1 MSEQNDIVVS
11 LFGTKY
17 AASSL
22 SNQTKTLFNNFK
34 RLEKDQIDRRNILQ
48 EHRSLLIEYESL
60 IKNSVE
66 GVEPL
71 PEVEEQPAE
80 EPIEEEKQDE

>member
-22 SNQTKTLFNNFK
+22 SDQTKTLFNNFK
-34 RLEKDQIDRRNILQ
+34 RLEKDQIDRQNILK
-48 EHRSLLIEYESL
+48 EHRSLLLEYELL

-71 PEVEEQPAE
+71 PEVEQPAA
-80 EPIEEEKQDE
+80 EPTEEEKQDE